1 MIRLHYRTILFFCN
15 SINRTKTKKHL
26 ENEKGKG
33 RCFKILYKKN
43 IKTQNESE
51 SSQQLDTI
59 LALAPRLKLL
69 SV

>member
-1 MIRLHYRTILFFCN
+1 MKREKAGVLKFF
-15 SINRTKTKKHL
+15 IKKP
-26 ENEKGKG
+26 
-33 RCFKILYKKN
+33 

-59 LALAPRLKLL
+59 LALIPRLKLL

>member
-1 MIRLHYRTILFFCN
+1 MIRLHYRTILFFVIA
-15 SINRTKTKKHL
+15 STVQKQKKSTWKMKREKAGVLKFFIKKT
-26 ENEKGKG
+26 
-33 RCFKILYKKN
+33 
-43 IKTQNESE
+43 KTQNESE

>member
-1 MIRLHYRTILFFCN
+1 MKREKAGVLKFF
-15 SINRTKTKKHL
+15 I
-26 ENEKGKG
+26 
-33 RCFKILYKKN
+33 KN